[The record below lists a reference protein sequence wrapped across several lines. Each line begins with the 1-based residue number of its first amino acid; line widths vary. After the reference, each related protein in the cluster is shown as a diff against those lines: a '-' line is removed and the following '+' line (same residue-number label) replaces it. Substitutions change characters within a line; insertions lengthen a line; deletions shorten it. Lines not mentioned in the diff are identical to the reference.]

1 MRSISLRSFILF
13 AAFAA
18 LYSACGTETTSR
30 GRTGS
35 TPDQVETDTGVGQT
49 DSGTDADPAD
59 TTADSSTTDTAV
71 DTTVD
76 TAADTAPD
84 TTVGC
89 NVDLDCRGGQ
99 VCSGGQCREACGPAD
114 PCTGELSVCD
124 PDARICVGCVTATD
138 CGASESCVDGTCR
151 FVCDR
156 NADCEPGQR
165 CDIASGSCV
174 SGCDTDID
182 CPGGQRC
189 QAGACVAIVPQI
201 CSPFASACE
210 GNNLLICRADGSA
223 FDRNPCPTGTVCS
236 ATAAGAACEAQICA
250 PGTSSCFDG
259 RTLAV
264 CAADGLSEDFVA
276 CTGGGT
282 CAAGVCQA
290 ASICTPNA
298 LLCDAGDAYRCNAAG
313 TATTLVDNCTATEIC
328 TAGACVSTAGRCTTG
343 LDCPALPT
351 SCDGNVRV
359 SFRAGGSCVGGTCD
373 YSAVQ
378 RRTNCELTGQV
389 CDDATATCVASACP
403 LTEADCPPSAPLLDA
418 VACACVACFSNGDC
432 GGGQTCAGGTCIGGG
447 GGSDCTNDTQCTNAA
462 ISLGGTG
469 EGATCDLDTNTCYTL
484 SSCNTATG
492 GTDIFNADCPSG
504 TTCQASL
511 LGGGNT
517 CSGCTSS
524 SQCRTGESC
533 FNCVFVAGCFDASG
547 SLGGLGGLCSVLP

>member
-1 MRSISLRSFILF
+1 MRSFSLRYITLLTVLT
-13 AAFAA
+13 A
-18 LYSACGTETTSR
+18 LASGCGTEAASR
-30 GRTGS
+30 GRAGS
-35 TPDQVETDTGVGQT
+35 TTPDQVDGDTGISSGDTIDNTGDTT
-49 DSGTDADPAD
+49 DNTGD
-59 TTADSSTTDTAV
+59 TTATDTAV
-71 DTTVD
+71 DTATD
-76 TAADTAPD
+76 TAADT
-84 TTVGC
+84 TVGC
-89 NVDLDCRGGQ
+89 TVDLDCRGGEL
-99 VCSGGQCREACGPAD
+99 CRDGQCREACGPAD

-138 CGASESCVDGTCR
+138 CGAAESCIDGACR
-151 FVCDR
+151 FVCDQ

-165 CDIASGSCV
+165 CDRASGSCV
-174 SGCDTDID
+174 AGCDADID

-201 CSPFASACE
+201 CSPFASACD
-210 GNNLLICRADGSA
+210 GNNLLLCRADGSA

-236 ATAAGAACEAQICA
+236 ASAAGAACEAQICA

-264 CAADGLSEDFVA
+264 CAVDGLSEEFVA

-298 LLCDAGDAYRCNAAG
+298 LLCDGGDAYRCNATG
-313 TATTLVDNCTATEIC
+313 TATSLVDNCTATEIC

-359 SFRAGGSCVGGTCD
+359 SFRAGGACVGGTCD

-389 CDDATATCVASACP
+389 CDDATASCVASACP
-403 LTEADCPPSAPLLDA
+403 LTEADCPFDAPLLDA
-418 VACACVACFSNGDC
+418 VACTCVACFSNGDC
-432 GGGQTCAGGTCIGGG
+432 TGGQSCSDGTCVGGG
-447 GGSDCTNDTQCTNAA
+447 GGASDCTNDTQCTNAA
-462 ISLGGTG
+462 IALGGTG
-469 EGATCDLDTNTCYTL
+469 AGATCDLNTNSCFTL
-484 SSCNTATG
+484 STCNGAAG
-492 GTDIFNADCPSG
+492 GTDIFDAACPAG
-504 TTCQASL
+504 TTCQTSPL
-511 LGGGNT
+511 VGGST

-533 FNCVFVAGCFDASG
+533 FNCFIFNGCYDSAG
-547 SLGGLGGLCSVLP
+547 LGGLGGLCTALP